1 MEARYPARRARRR
14 NSCWLLTL
22 FAAAPSQGGNKLT
35 LPTGTGGGATGGLTH
50 RPSGVM
56 GLNAS
61 DCRLDGGEVITPGD
75 ARCGKMGAP
84 YCRKK
89 NGEAACLTEQ

>member
-1 MEARYPARRARRR
+1 MRYALAFGAVLLLILPATVSVGA
-14 NSCWLLTL
+14 
-22 FAAAPSQGGNKLT
+22 NKQTFTGKQNLS
-35 LPTGTGGGATGGLTH
+35 TGTGGNATGGITH
-50 RPSGVM
+50 RPNGVM

-61 DCRLDGGEVITPGD
+61 DCRLDGGEVIVPGD
-75 ARCGKMGAP
+75 ARCGKEGAP

>member
-1 MEARYPARRARRR
+1 
-14 NSCWLLTL
+14 
-22 FAAAPSQGGNKLT
+22 
-35 LPTGTGGGATGGLTH
+35 
-50 RPSGVM
+50 
-56 GLNAS
+56 
-61 DCRLDGGEVITPGD
+61 VITPGD

>member
-1 MEARYPARRARRR
+1 MRHAFVCCVAV
-14 NSCWLLTL
+14 LTL
-22 FAAAPSQGGNKLT
+22 LVAAPSYGGSKSTFSGKQTFSN
-35 LPTGTGGGATGGLTH
+35 TGNASGGLAH
-50 RPSGVM
+50 RPGGVM

-61 DCRLDGGEVITPGD
+61 DCRLDGGEVVTPGD

>member
-1 MEARYPARRARRR
+1 MRYALALGAVLLLIVPATVSVGA
-14 NSCWLLTL
+14 
-22 FAAAPSQGGNKLT
+22 NKQT
-35 LPTGTGGGATGGLTH
+35 FTNKQTFSTGTGGNTTGGMTQ
-50 RPSGVM
+50 RPNSVM

>member
-1 MEARYPARRARRR
+1 MRYALALGAVLLLVVPATVSLGA
-14 NSCWLLTL
+14 NTQTFTGKQTL
-22 FAAAPSQGGNKLT
+22 S
-35 LPTGTGGGATGGLTH
+35 TGTGGGNTTGGMTH
-50 RPSGVM
+50 RPTGVM